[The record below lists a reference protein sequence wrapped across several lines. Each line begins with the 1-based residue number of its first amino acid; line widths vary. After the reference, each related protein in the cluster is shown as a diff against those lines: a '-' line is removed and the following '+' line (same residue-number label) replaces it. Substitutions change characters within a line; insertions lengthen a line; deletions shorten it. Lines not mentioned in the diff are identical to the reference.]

1 MVKKLGFKGYI
12 ASEYE
17 GWDEAA
23 MEQLKRYVT
32 LLNRLL
38 ED

>member
-1 MVKKLGFKGYI
+1 MVKELGFKGYI

-23 MEQLKRYVT
+23 IVQLQRYVT
-32 LLNRLL
+32 LLNILL
-38 ED
+38 QE